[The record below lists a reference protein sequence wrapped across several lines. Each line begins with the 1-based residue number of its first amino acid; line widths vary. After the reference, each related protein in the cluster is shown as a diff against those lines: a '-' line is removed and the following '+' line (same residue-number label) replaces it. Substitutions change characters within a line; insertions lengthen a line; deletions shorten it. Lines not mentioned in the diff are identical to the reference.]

1 MSMKASSATSSRPAL
16 PSDPRHRAAL
26 RLLGAFLVA
35 LLASAASHATAEALR
50 SGTFTPPRAAPEF
63 VLHGTDG
70 GDVRIQGFHGKVVA
84 LSFGYTSCADV
95 CPTTLAY
102 LAEAHKKL
110 GAKANLFQVV
120 YVTVDPERDDIARLR
135 KYMNAFDSS
144 FIGATAAPVLLS
156 EMRKAYGVTM
166 TKEPSNLNP
175 ADYLIHH
182 SAYIFLID
190 PAGYLRAIMPFGVTP
205 DDIAHDV
212 GALLASSS
220 P

>member
-1 MSMKASSATSSRPAL
+1 VLSLLRAL
-16 PSDPRHRAAL
+16 PA
-26 RLLGAFLVA
+26 V
-35 LLASAASHATAEALR
+35 LLAWTVSLPAAEPLR

-63 VLHGTDG
+63 ALHGTNG

-102 LAEAHKKL
+102 LAEARKKL
-110 GAKANLFQVV
+110 GAAAGRMQVV
-120 YVTVDPERDDIARLR
+120 YVTVDPERDDLARLR
-135 KYMNAFDSS
+135 KYMNAFDAS
-144 FIGATAAPVLLS
+144 FIGATAAPDLLS
-156 EMRKAYGVTM
+156 AMRKAYGVTM
-166 TKEPSNLNP
+166 RREPSKTNP

-212 GALLASSS
+212 GALLAG
-220 P
+220 

>member
-1 MSMKASSATSSRPAL
+1 MKASCATSSRRAST
-16 PSDPRHRAAL
+16 SDGRCGATL
-26 RLLGAFLVA
+26 SRLLRAFLVA
-35 LLASAASHATAEALR
+35 LLAAVPSLAAAAEPLR
-50 SGTFTPPRAAPEF
+50 GGAFTPPRSAPEF
-63 VLHGTDG
+63 SLHGTTG

-102 LAEAHKKL
+102 LAEARRKL
-110 GAKANLFQVV
+110 GPNASRLQVV
-120 YVTVDPERDDIARLR
+120 YVTVDPERDDVARLR
-135 KYMNAFDSS
+135 TYMNAFDSS
-144 FIGATAAPVLLS
+144 FIGATAAPDLLRD
-156 EMRKAYGVTM
+156 MRTAYGVTM
-166 TKEPSNLNP
+166 TKEPSKINP

-212 GALLASSS
+212 GALLAD
-220 P
+220 

>member
-1 MSMKASSATSSRPAL
+1 MFSLLRAL
-16 PSDPRHRAAL
+16 LA
-26 RLLGAFLVA
+26 V
-35 LLASAASHATAEALR
+35 LLASATSLAAAEPLR

-63 VLHGTDG
+63 ALHGTNG

-102 LAEAHKKL
+102 LADARKNL
-110 GAKANLFQVV
+110 GVAGNRMQVV
-120 YVTVDPERDDIARLR
+120 YVTVDPERDDLARLR
-135 KYMNAFDSS
+135 KYMNAFDAS
-144 FIGATAAPVLLS
+144 FIGATASPDILS
-156 EMRKAYGVTM
+156 GMRKAYGVTM
-166 TKEPSNLNP
+166 TREPSKTNP
-175 ADYLIHH
+175 ADYVIHH

-212 GALLASSS
+212 GALLAG
-220 P
+220 

>member
-1 MSMKASSATSSRPAL
+1 MSSLLRAL
-16 PSDPRHRAAL
+16 P
-26 RLLGAFLVA
+26 VV
-35 LLASAASHATAEALR
+35 LLAWTVSLPAAEPLR

-63 VLHGTDG
+63 ALHGTNG

-102 LAEAHKKL
+102 LAEARKKL
-110 GAKANLFQVV
+110 GAAAGRMQVV
-120 YVTVDPERDDIARLR
+120 YVTVDPERDDLARLR
-135 KYMNAFDSS
+135 KYMNAFDAS
-144 FIGATAAPVLLS
+144 FIGATAAPDLLS
-156 EMRKAYGVTM
+156 AMRKAYGVTM
-166 TKEPSNLNP
+166 RREPSKTNP

-212 GALLASSS
+212 GALLAG
-220 P
+220 

>member
-1 MSMKASSATSSRPAL
+1 VSSLLRAL
-16 PSDPRHRAAL
+16 P
-26 RLLGAFLVA
+26 VV
-35 LLASAASHATAEALR
+35 LLAWTVSLPAAEPLR

-63 VLHGTDG
+63 ALHGTNG

-102 LAEAHKKL
+102 LAEARKKL
-110 GAKANLFQVV
+110 GAAAGRMQVV
-120 YVTVDPERDDIARLR
+120 YVTVDPERDDLARLR
-135 KYMNAFDSS
+135 KYMNAFDAS
-144 FIGATAAPVLLS
+144 FIGATAAPDLLS
-156 EMRKAYGVTM
+156 AMRKAYGVTM
-166 TKEPSNLNP
+166 RREPSKTNP

-212 GALLASSS
+212 GALLAG
-220 P
+220 